1 MTPPSP
7 SPSSRVHPRSPT
19 SAARTAGVVP
29 TLTSNAGAS
38 SAKGGEPPLEYGIG
52 DDGMAAYEPPALTE
66 VGSVR
71 EMTLGGANLQ
81 DWSDEIRLWRL
92 TLPAPGEFS

>member
-1 MTPPSP
+1 
-7 SPSSRVHPRSPT
+7 
-19 SAARTAGVVP
+19 
-29 TLTSNAGAS
+29 
-38 SAKGGEPPLEYGIG
+38 
-52 DDGMAAYEPPALTE
+52 MAAYEPPALTE